1 MSTKLGL
8 PVMSRL
14 GVVFLTWR
22 RHLEN
27 GIRPY
32 GITLKQQYLLRQL
45 SAEGFLYPS
54 DIADKLF
61 CDRPTAT
68 VVINNLKKY
77 GFVYSAKDEDNGRRQ
92 RVMLTQKG
100 YEKVAELA
108 QRPGEDID
116 PLACFTNTEKAEFEK
131 LLVKLHRY
139 LKANGL

>member
-1 MSTKLGL
+1 MSTKLSL

-32 GITLKQQYLLRQL
+32 GITLKQQYLLKQL

-131 LLVKLHRY
+131 LLLKLHRY

>member
-1 MSTKLGL
+1 
-8 PVMSRL
+8 MSRL

-22 RHLEN
+22 RYLEN

-32 GITLKQQYLLRQL
+32 GITLKQQYLLKQL
-45 SAEGFLYPS
+45 SSRGFLYPS

-68 VVINNLKKY
+68 VIINNLKKY

-92 RVMLTQKG
+92 RVMLTKAG
-100 YEKVAELA
+100 CEKVAELA

-116 PLACFTNTEKAEFEK
+116 PLACFTQKERAEFES
-131 LLVKLHRY
+131 LLVKLHMY